1 MREVAGG
8 ALSIGLPNGDVE
20 AAVTDGVIGA
30 AEAARIAQ
38 FGEDRRRGHRAD
50 TVELAGQGT
59 AAGLA
64 AGEGPQRA
72 VDRRKLAVEL
82 VEHPQVQVDG
92 LAACGRQLDARK
104 RIASGGGARLE
115 AGRHALVEEL
125 RLQPLQPGRALID
138 QRLAQPRAGAQLE
151 DLHGRDPRLRQLAS
165 ANVL

>member
-30 AEAARIAQ
+30 VEAARIAQ
-38 FGEDRRRGHRAD
+38 FGEDRRRRYRAD
-50 TVELAGQGT
+50 TIELPAQCT
-59 AAGLA
+59 AARLP

-72 VDRRKLAVEL
+72 VDRHKLTLEL
-82 VEHPQVQVDG
+82 VEYPQAQLDG

-104 RIASGGGARLE
+104 RIPSGGGARLQ

-125 RLQPLQPGRALID
+125 RL
-138 QRLAQPRAGAQLE
+138 
-151 DLHGRDPRLRQLAS
+151 
-165 ANVL
+165 